1 MSKPTVEVDLPGSRP
16 IDYPLDTVDDL
27 GRRKASDAVQNL
39 IDSYKDL
46 ETAWDGAPDANQ
58 RKAERMLINL
68 NDQLAKYLSQG
79 RLTQKDSDK
88 LAKEGIQRAINI
100 LNDRSRRLSFFGGK
114 TRKHK
119 NKKRAR
125 KHKRKTHKRK

>member
-1 MSKPTVEVDLPGSRP
+1 MSKPTVEVGLPPSRA
-16 IDYPLDTVDDL
+16 IDYPLDAADEL
-27 GRRKASDAVQNL
+27 GRQNASAAVQNL
-39 IDSYKDL
+39 INSRKDL

-58 RKAERMLINL
+58 IKAERMLINL
-68 NDQLAKYLSQG
+68 NNQLAKHVSQG
-79 RLTQKDSDK
+79 RLTQEDSDK
-88 LAKEGIQRAINI
+88 LVKEGIQRAINI

-125 KHKRKTHKRK
+125 KHKRKTQKRK

>member
-1 MSKPTVEVDLPGSRP
+1 MSKPTVEVGLPGSRV
-16 IDYPLDTVDDL
+16 INYPLDAVDEL

-39 IDSYKDL
+39 INSRKDL

-58 RKAERMLINL
+58 REAERMLINL
-68 NDQLAKYLSQG
+68 NNQLAKHLSQG
-79 RLTQKDSDK
+79 RLTQEDSDK
-88 LAKEGIQRAINI
+88 LAKEGIQRGINI
-100 LNDRSRRLSFFGGK
+100 LNDRSRRYSVFGGK

-125 KHKRKTHKRK
+125 KHKHKTQKRK